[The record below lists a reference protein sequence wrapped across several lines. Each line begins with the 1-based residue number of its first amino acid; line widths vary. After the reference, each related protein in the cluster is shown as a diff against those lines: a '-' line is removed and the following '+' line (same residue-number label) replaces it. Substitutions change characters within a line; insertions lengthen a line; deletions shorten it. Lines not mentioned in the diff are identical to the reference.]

1 LTGVELAVLAQLAIS
16 NLRLTVFPRLPVG
29 AVGIEDPWRRP
40 GLQHEIS
47 SPRSRRP
54 EMKLTTTLLLSSSI
68 LLVNCSAEKAEIEKA
83 EVESRPFLVLC
94 FDVEDY
100 TSPESV
106 GMDDIPKWLAETMT
120 DVGATGSFFVIGE
133 KARSLE
139 ARGRRDVIEAMARH
153 DVGSH
158 TSLGSIHPTVTEI
171 LEHASF
177 EAGVETM
184 LENEGAGFDD
194 LERIFGQRP
203 AALAR
208 HGGSYGP
215 QLVAALSKL
224 GGAYVYS
231 PVSLP
236 GHNAVWFA
244 NTLNFHGEGDFGFFD
259 DAYHDDALFEPMLAA
274 LDEKIPAGT
283 RGLDVVAFFAN
294 HPSKV
299 RSIEFWDF
307 NYYKGANPGPDEWKT
322 PELRPLESM
331 ETARNNFRRLVEYLQ
346 SRDDIELT
354 TYRNM
359 AARFGHQAETINKA
373 RLGEIAQAVLE
384 EGEVLIAPDHSPAET
399 FAALAFALNAYQ
411 AEGRVP
417 EEMEC
422 RRPFGPLQMPPRE
435 PGIEEVTA
443 DQALELARQADA
455 VITSGKHL
463 PHAVAVDGAEV
474 GTGSLLALFS
484 AVYAD
489 SLEGRLAETY
499 VVRPFAPH
507 PTENEAAIVE
517 EVRGCK
523 GWPVHREDL
532 DMSDLVEMTR
542 LQMWTLKPALAR

>member
-1 LTGVELAVLAQLAIS
+1 
-16 NLRLTVFPRLPVG
+16 
-29 AVGIEDPWRRP
+29 
-40 GLQHEIS
+40 
-47 SPRSRRP
+47 
-54 EMKLTTTLLLSSSI
+54 MKLTTTLLLSSSI
-68 LLVNCSAEKAEIEKA
+68 LLVHCSADKAEKVDKVDKVEEAAKA
-83 EVESRPFLVLC
+83 ETRPYVVLC

-100 TSPESV
+100 TSPESA
-106 GMDDIPKWLAETMT
+106 GMDDIPKWLAETMSEM
-120 DVGATGSFFVIGE
+120 GATGSFFVIGE

-158 TSLGSIHPTVTEI
+158 TNFGSIHPTVTET
-171 LEHASF
+171 LEHAAF
-177 EAGVETM
+177 DEGVETM
-184 LENEGAGFDD
+184 LDNEGAGFDD

-215 QLVAALSKL
+215 QLVAALSKM
-224 GGAYVYS
+224 GAAYVYS

-259 DAYHDDALFEPMLAA
+259 DAYHDDALFDPMLAA

-331 ETARNNFRRLVEYLQ
+331 ETARRNFRRLVEYLQ

-354 TYRNM
+354 TYRAM
-359 AARFGHQAETINKA
+359 VERFGRQPDTIDTA
-373 RLGEIAQAVLE
+373 RLAEIARRILD
-384 EGEVLIAPDHSPAET
+384 EGEVVIDPDYSPAET
-399 FAALAFALNAYQ
+399 FAALAAALAAY
-411 AEGRVP
+411 AVEGLVP
-417 EEMEC
+417 GEMEC
-422 RRPFGPLQMPPRE
+422 RRPFGPLQRPPRE
-435 PGIEEVTA
+435 PGVAEVTGA
-443 DQALELARQADA
+443 EALELAGRADA
-455 VITSGKHL
+455 AI
-463 PHAVAVDGAEV
+463 AVDGHLPRALSLEV
-474 GTGSLLALFS
+474 GEIGAGSLLALFS
-484 AVYAD
+484 QAYLDVVEGSVAD
-489 SLEGRLAETY
+489 SYA
-499 VVRPFAPH
+499 VVPFDPH

-517 EVRGCK
+517 EVRNCQE
-523 GWPVHREDL
+523 WPVHREDL
-532 DMSDLVEMTR
+532 DMTDLVEMTR
-542 LQMWTLKPALAR
+542 LQMWTLKPAVAR

>member
-1 LTGVELAVLAQLAIS
+1 
-16 NLRLTVFPRLPVG
+16 
-29 AVGIEDPWRRP
+29 
-40 GLQHEIS
+40 
-47 SPRSRRP
+47 
-54 EMKLTTTLLLSSSI
+54 MKLITIPLLSSAV
-68 LLVNCSAEKAEIEKA
+68 LLASCSTEKL
-83 EVESRPFLVLC
+83 EVEKPPVQSRPFVVLC

-120 DVGATGSFFVIGE
+120 DLGATGSFFVIGE

-139 ARGRRDVIEAMARH
+139 ARGRREVIEAMARH

-177 EAGVETM
+177 DAGVETM
-184 LENEGAGFDD
+184 LQNEGAGLDD

-215 QLVAALSKL
+215 QLVVALSKL
-224 GGAYVYS
+224 GAAYVYS
-231 PVSLP
+231 PISLP

-244 NTLNFHGEGDFGFFD
+244 NALNFHGEGDFGFFD
-259 DAYHDDALFEPMLAA
+259 DAYHDDALFDPMLAA
-274 LDEKIPAGT
+274 LDQKIPAGT

-294 HPSKV
+294 HPSKI
-299 RSIEFWDF
+299 RSIEYWDF
-307 NYYKGANPGPDEWKT
+307 NYYKGANPGPEEWKT

-331 ETARNNFRRLVEYLQ
+331 KTARKNFRRLVEHLQ
-346 SRDDIELT
+346 SRYDIELT
-354 TYRNM
+354 TYREM
-359 AARFGHQAETINKA
+359 VERFGHQVETIDKTELA
-373 RLGEIAQAVLE
+373 EIARTILE
-384 EGEVLIAPDHSPAET
+384 EGEVVVSPNYSPAET
-399 FAALAFALNAYQ
+399 FAALASALAAYGADGQ
-411 AEGRVP
+411 LP

-422 RRPFGPLQMPPRE
+422 VRPFGPLQRPHRE

-443 DQALELARQADA
+443 DEALGLARRAQDA
-455 VITSGKHL
+455 IAGENHL
-463 PHAVAVDGAEV
+463 PHAVAVDGAEI

-484 AVYAD
+484 AVYQDA
-489 SLEGRLAETY
+489 LEGALAETY
-499 VVRPFAPH
+499 AVVPFAPH

-517 EVRGCK
+517 EVRACK

>member
-1 LTGVELAVLAQLAIS
+1 
-16 NLRLTVFPRLPVG
+16 
-29 AVGIEDPWRRP
+29 
-40 GLQHEIS
+40 
-47 SPRSRRP
+47 
-54 EMKLTTTLLLSSSI
+54 MKLTTILLLSSSI
-68 LLVNCSAEKAEIEKA
+68 LLVNCSTEKADIERTDTEKAEGET
-83 EVESRPFLVLC
+83 RPFVVLC

-177 EAGVETM
+177 DAGVETM
-184 LENEGAGFDD
+184 LANEGAGFDD

-224 GGAYVYS
+224 GAAYIYS
-231 PVSLP
+231 PVSLS

-259 DAYHDDALFEPMLAA
+259 DAYHDDALFDPMLAA

-331 ETARNNFRRLVEYLQ
+331 ETAQKNFRRLVEYLQ
-346 SRDDIELT
+346 GRDDIELT
-354 TYRNM
+354 TYRDLVE
-359 AARFGHQAETINKA
+359 RFGHQPETIKKA
-373 RLGEIAQAVLE
+373 RLAEIAQRILE
-384 EGEVLIAPDHSPAET
+384 EGEVVIAPDYSPAET
-399 FAALAFALNAYQ
+399 FAALATALTAYG

-422 RRPFGPLQMPPRE
+422 RRPFGPLQLPPRD
-435 PGIEEVTA
+435 PGVEEVTA
-443 DQALELARQADA
+443 AAALELAQRAHDA
-455 VITSGKHL
+455 IAGGNHL

-489 SLEGRLAETY
+489 VLEGGPAETY
-499 VVRPFAPH
+499 AVTPFAPH